1 MGNTT
6 KLTLVAAAAITAAAL
21 AATSATGR
29 TGATVIRFTVPV
41 SAVRSHGIDVP
52 PKGSSAGDGFQES
65 YVLAAAGKL
74 RRQDAIGISTF
85 GRATFLGT
93 ITLKN
98 GQIVYA
104 GTTNNQDDTAYA
116 ILGGTGAYETARGTV
131 TTHTLPQGRVEITIA
146 TID

>member
-6 KLTLVAAAAITAAAL
+6 KLMLAAAAAITTAAL

-52 PKGSSAGDGFQES
+52 PKGRSAGDSFQES
-65 YVLAAAGKL
+65 YVPSAATHV

-116 ILGGTGAYETARGTV
+116 ILGGTGAYGTARGTV
-131 TTHTLPQGRVEITIA
+131 TTHTLSQGRVEITIA
-146 TID
+146 TTD

>member
-1 MGNTT
+1 MGDTT
-6 KLTLVAAAAITAAAL
+6 KLMLLAATIATAAL
-21 AATSATGR
+21 AATSATGHTR
-29 TGATVIRFTVPV
+29 ATVIRFTVPV
-41 SAVRSHGIDVP
+41 GAVRGHGIDVP
-52 PKGSSAGDGFQES
+52 PKGPSAGDGFQES
-65 YVLAAAGKL
+65 YVPAVATQL

-104 GTTNNQDDTAYA
+104 GTTNNQDNTAYA
-116 ILGGTGAYETARGTV
+116 ILGGTGAYRTARGTV
-131 TTHTLPQGRVEITIA
+131 TTHTLPHSRVEITIA